1 MLSLLD
7 GFLCLV
13 EILFNVHNQR
23 ECWLLVHWKSRKCLH
38 CLHSLVECKL
48 VSSSKR
54 HQDFV
59 TDLLIKLGCTMS
71 RLFIILSYFQAG
83 LVFLVEAGLSLV
95 KTIKEYSAIL
105 LQSEEPDE
113 VVGLLLSHSLAVL
126 GTVSGLAALKLVPNV
141 GRVVQE
147 SGIFSFKVVVGVC

>member
-1 MLSLLD
+1 
-7 GFLCLV
+7 
-13 EILFNVHNQR
+13 
-23 ECWLLVHWKSRKCLH
+23 
-38 CLHSLVECKL
+38 
-48 VSSSKR
+48 
-54 HQDFV
+54 
-59 TDLLIKLGCTMS
+59 MS